1 MPRAFSA
8 GGFSMAEEEK
18 KVEKTVYFFAIIT
31 FYHFDP
37 LAKHYEHFNASRPIY
52 TFVFSLVLVLS
63 DSLVPVED
71 VVFFKKCHLS

>member
-37 LAKHYEHFNASRPIY
+37 LAKYEHFNASRPIY